1 MSQSRFHLRRVYDW
15 LAESGRRKAFLVDR
29 LWPRGISKEQLKSV
43 RWLREVSPSDEL
55 RREFNHDPDRWP
67 EFLQRYHA
75 QLDQHPESWAPLMA
89 AAEAG
94 EVTLLYAAKNEEHN
108 NAVALRLY
116 LEDQLHR

>member
-1 MSQSRFHLRRVYDW
+1 MSQSRFHICRVYDW
-15 LAESGRRKAFLVDR
+15 QAESRPAKVFLVDR
-29 LWPRGISKEQLKSV
+29 LWPRGISKEQLTGV

-55 RREFNHDPDRWP
+55 RREFNHEPDRWP
-67 EFLQRYHA
+67 EFVQRYHA

-94 EVTLLYAAKNEEHN
+94 EVTLLYAAKNEELN

-116 LEDQLHR
+116 LEDQLSR